1 MSFLTSIIKLSKRDT
16 MVRRAKLF
24 EPCFM
29 KYDVYDKPVKYTE
42 EFLAELASKVNKTNL
57 VLEEHFSEKIGEVT
71 NFTFIDGALYGDVA
85 TEKALDNLGYSPY
98 INCSLQE
105 EEDCWLAI
113 KPTGF
118 TDVALTSV
126 PRKPVSLPNTEGGSR
141 MSGDDKNDNEMI
153 KILNGQVKDLNKELA
168 IANNKLKTYEE
179 KNKQF
184 NKMEK
189 ELQELRQWKEDNEKV
204 IEEQKPIIEAYK
216 KDQETKRSEL
226 IEKLSNGNE
235 EIKAQMKDKDLE
247 TLEFI
252 DGLQVHEEPPKGIAA
267 HNAQGLNEGDGSD
280 DEAAEQEKRQKAV
293 EGMFDDLFAK
303 EE

>member
-1 MSFLTSIIKLSKRDT
+1 
-16 MVRRAKLF
+16 
-24 EPCFM
+24 M

-42 EFLAELASKVNKTNL
+42 EFLAELASKTNKTNL
-57 VLEEHFSEKIGEVT
+57 VHEEHLSEKIGDVS
-71 NFTFIDGALYGDVA
+71 NFTFINGALYGDVD
-85 TEKALDNLGYSPY
+85 TDKSLDNLGYSPY

-105 EEDCWLAI
+105 EKDYWLAI

-118 TDVALTSV
+118 TDVALTSE
-126 PRKPVSLPNTEGGSR
+126 PRKKVQLPNTKGGST
-141 MSGDDKNDNEMI
+141 MSDEKNDNEMV

-184 NKMEK
+184 NKIEK

-204 IEEQKPIIEAYK
+204 LEEQKPIIEAYK

-247 TLEFI
+247 TLVFI
-252 DGLQVHEEPPKGIAA
+252 DGLQAHEEPPQGIAA
-267 HNAQGLNEGDGSD
+267 HNAQGLNEGDGSN
-280 DEAAEQEKRQKAV
+280 DEEAEQEKRQKAV
-293 EGMFDDLFAK
+293 EGMFDDLFGK

>member
-1 MSFLTSIIKLSKRDT
+1 
-16 MVRRAKLF
+16 MVKRAKLF

-29 KYDVYDKPVKYTE
+29 EYDVYDKPVKYTE
-42 EFLAELASKVNKTNL
+42 EFLMELASKVNKTNL
-57 VLEEHFSEKIGEVT
+57 VNEEHFSEKIGVVS
-71 NFTFIDGALYGDVA
+71 NFTFSDGALYGDVN
-85 TEKALDNLGYSPY
+85 TDKTLDNLGYSPY

-105 EEDCWLAI
+105 EKDYWLAV

-118 TDVALTSV
+118 TDVALTSK
-126 PRKPVSLPNTEGGSR
+126 PRKKVQLPNTSSNGGSS
-141 MSGDDKNDNEMI
+141 MSDVDTDNETI

-184 NKMEK
+184 DEMEK
-189 ELQELRQWKEDNEKV
+189 ELKDLRKWKEDNEKV

-226 IEKLSNGNE
+226 IDKLSNGNE
-235 EIKAQMKDKDLE
+235 EIKAQLKDKDLE
-247 TLEFI
+247 TLQVI
-252 DGLQVHEEPPKGIAA
+252 DGLQAHEEPPRGIAA
-267 HNAQGLNEGDGSD
+267 HNAEGLNEGDGSN
-280 DEAAEQEKRQKAV
+280 DEEAEQEARQKAV
-293 EGMFDDLFAK
+293 EGMFDDLFTTK

>member
-1 MSFLTSIIKLSKRDT
+1 
-16 MVRRAKLF
+16 MVRRVKLF
-24 EPCFM
+24 EPCYM
-29 KYDVYDKPVKYTE
+29 EYDVYDKPVRYTE
-42 EFLAELASKVNKTNL
+42 QFLSELASKANKTNL
-57 VLEEHFSEKIGEVT
+57 VQEEHYSEKIGDVT
-71 NFTFIDGALYGDVA
+71 NFTFIDGVLYGDVA

-105 EEDCWLAI
+105 EEDYWLAV

-118 TDVALTSV
+118 TDVALTSK
-126 PRKPVSLPNTEGGSR
+126 PRKPVQLPNTKGGSK
-141 MSGDDKNDNEMI
+141 MSDEKNDNEMI

-184 NKMEK
+184 DELEK
-189 ELQELRQWKEDNEKV
+189 ELKDLRKWKEDNEKI

-252 DGLQVHEEPPKGIAA
+252 DGLQSHEEPPQGIAA
-267 HNAQGLNEGDGSD
+267 HNAQGLNEGDGST
-280 DEAAEQEKRQKAV
+280 DEQAEQEKRQKAV
-293 EGMFDDLFAK
+293 EGMFDDLFK